1 MLRLVSSMF
10 SKEAEDVEDEE
21 SVKIMFLP
29 VFRPYVI
36 FSYICFH
43 AVTF

>member
-1 MLRLVSSMF
+1 MLRLVSSVF
-10 SKEAEDVEDEE
+10 SKDVEDEE

-36 FSYICFH
+36 FSYTFFH